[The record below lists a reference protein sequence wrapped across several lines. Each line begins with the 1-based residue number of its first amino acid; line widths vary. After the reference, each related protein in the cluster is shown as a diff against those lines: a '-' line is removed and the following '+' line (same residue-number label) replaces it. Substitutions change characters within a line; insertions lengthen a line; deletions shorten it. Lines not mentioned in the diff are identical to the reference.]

1 MSGAPLKKAR
11 GLAARLAAIEDN
23 TWDVPAVKADPR
35 AQDVLPPL
43 AKMSES
49 DVTRRAKKAAMRAK
63 AQEYAEGAM
72 TVLKMALESPD
83 ERVRISAANDLLAWG
98 FGKPA
103 TEIEAGEGAVQI
115 NIIKFG
121 DTDG

>member
-1 MSGAPLKKAR
+1 MSGAPVKKAR
-11 GLAARLAAIEDN
+11 ALAARLAAIEDT

-35 AQDVLPPL
+35 TQDVLPPL
-43 AKMSES
+43 SRLSES
-49 DVTRRAKKAAMRAK
+49 DLTRRAKKSAMRAK
-63 AQEYAEGAM
+63 AQEYAEGAI

-83 ERVRISAANDLLAWG
+83 ERVRLAAANDLLAWG

-121 DTDG
+121 DTE